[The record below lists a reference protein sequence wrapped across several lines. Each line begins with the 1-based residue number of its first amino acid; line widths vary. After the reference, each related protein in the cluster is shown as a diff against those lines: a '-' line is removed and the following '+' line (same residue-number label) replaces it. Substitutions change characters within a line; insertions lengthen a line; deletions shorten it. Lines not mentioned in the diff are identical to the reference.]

1 MSPLSIIYLQV
12 ILVSTNGV
20 VFLNY
25 NLSTLVFQKRVLL
38 QTLNTTWNCF
48 RFGERQGKFNKS
60 SLFIKKWNIFQ
71 LESIRHVS
79 AWGQWR
85 WALWWDL
92 RVVHRSSSG
101 NGRRRGQSL
110 LQVILLGEG
119 ENSYLWEALAFVL
132 SIYSSFTKS
141 ILHVL

>member
-1 MSPLSIIYLQV
+1 MGL
-12 ILVSTNGV
+12 
-20 VFLNY
+20 
-25 NLSTLVFQKRVLL
+25 
-38 QTLNTTWNCF
+38 CF
-48 RFGERQGKFNKS
+48 RTIIFQHLCFKKGSYYRHLIQPEIVLGFGERQGKFNKS